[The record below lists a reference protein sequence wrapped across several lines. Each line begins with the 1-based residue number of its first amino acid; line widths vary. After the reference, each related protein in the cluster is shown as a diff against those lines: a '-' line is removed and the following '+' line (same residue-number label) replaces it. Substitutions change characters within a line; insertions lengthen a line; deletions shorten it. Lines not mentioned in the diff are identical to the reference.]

1 MLKTALPLLIAPAL
15 AAAPHGKPAPKKD
28 WGTIT
33 LGAEVYRFKPETLS
47 ASQASKGQPMA
58 LYLKGMLVPV
68 KPGKTLEL
76 TFQLFRPGPLAGMTL
91 GPRTGRGLSYIATL
105 QSKIDAA
112 YPDPPKR
119 GDEAT
124 FTFTGPLLRAEG
136 SVSTQSS
143 WQGQIKAVF
152 TTVP

>member
-1 MLKTALPLLIAPAL
+1 MLKTALPLLVAPAL

-28 WGTIT
+28 WGTVT
-33 LGAEVYRFKPETLS
+33 LGTELYRFKPETLS

-58 LYLKGMLVPV
+58 LYLKGELIPV
-68 KPGKTLEL
+68 KPGKALLL

-91 GPRTGRGLSYIATL
+91 GPRTGKGATYLATL
-105 QSKIDAA
+105 QSKVDAA

-119 GDEAT
+119 GDEAV
-124 FTFTGPLLRAEG
+124 FTFAGPLLKTEG
-136 SVSTQSS
+136 SASAPSS
-143 WQGQIKAVF
+143 WQGQIRAVF

>member
-15 AAAPHGKPAPKKD
+15 IAAPHGKPGPKKD
-28 WGTIT
+28 YGTIT
-33 LGAEVYRFKPETLS
+33 IGTEVYRFKPETLS

-58 LYLKGMLVPV
+58 LYLKGLLVPE
-68 KPGKTLEL
+68 KGGKTLLL

-91 GPRTGRGLSYIATL
+91 GPKTGKGATFLATL

-112 YPDPPKR
+112 YPDPIKR

-124 FTFTGPLLRAEG
+124 FTFMGPLLKTEG
-136 SVSTQSS
+136 SASTQSS